1 MRIPQVEGPAG
12 SERASSGE
20 RDGQPKRRTRADRGA
35 VRRKSGAS
43 EWVGLAR
50 GEKATMFGFTRRTN
64 GPAKSEF
71 EALAL
76 EHMDALYASAL
87 RLTRSPKDAEDLVQD
102 TYLKAFR
109 FFSSF
114 EQGTNIKAWLF
125 KILTN
130 TFINKYR
137 RKVKEKEMADAP
149 AEDVMLDRFVSS
161 DQVRA
166 LQDPEGDYF
175 NKLLSDEVVEAL
187 DQVPVDFRMVVILSD
202 IQDFSYKEIAEIV
215 GCPVGTVMSR
225 LFRGRR
231 ILQKQLYDYA
241 VREGIITP
249 PQDETGS
256 PIDLEAYRARKKVS
270 G

>member
-1 MRIPQVEGPAG
+1 
-12 SERASSGE
+12 
-20 RDGQPKRRTRADRGA
+20 
-35 VRRKSGAS
+35 
-43 EWVGLAR
+43 
-50 GEKATMFGFTRRTN
+50 MFGFPKRSTTK
-64 GPAKSEF
+64 GKTEF

-109 FFSSF
+109 FFESF
-114 EQGTNIKAWLF
+114 ERGTNIKAWLF

-137 RKVKEKEMADAP
+137 RKVKEKEMAEAP

-166 LQDPEGDYF
+166 LQDPEGDF
-175 NKLLSDEVVEAL
+175 FAKLLSDEVVEAL
-187 DQVPVDFRMVVILSD
+187 DQVPVDFRMVVILAD

-231 ILQKQLYDYA
+231 ILQKHLYDYA
-241 VREGIITP
+241 IREGVIVP
-249 PQDETGS
+249 PAKADGS
-256 PIDLEAYRARKKVS
+256 GDPIDLESYRARKKT